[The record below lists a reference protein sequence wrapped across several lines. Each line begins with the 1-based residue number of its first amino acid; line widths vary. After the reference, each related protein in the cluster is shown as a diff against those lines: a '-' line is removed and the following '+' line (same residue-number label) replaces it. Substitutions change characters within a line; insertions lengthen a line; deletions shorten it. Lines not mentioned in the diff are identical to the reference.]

1 MARKDLF
8 GALRLK
14 SGKLAVGYISESMNY
29 FEVEGMFVVFT
40 TEEADSPTP
49 MTGVRMKLEPFSPIG
64 NKVSRM
70 TLPKQAV
77 EGRVQVASHIN
88 HSLELTIGSELDNQ
102 HRRASLVARPLPG
115 GTMLQ
120 PDDVLGEIARVID
133 RDGKLPEGTGAH
145 TDNMG
150 MVVGNFGVE
159 QTSPYRQEAPDA
171 AREADE

>member
-1 MARKDLF
+1 MARKDSF

-14 SGKLAVGYISESMNY
+14 SGKLAVGYISESENH

-40 TEEADSPTP
+40 SEEADSPTP
-49 MTGVRMKLEPFSPIG
+49 MTGVRMKLETFSPIG
-64 NKVSRM
+64 NRVSKM

-77 EGRVQVASHIN
+77 EGRVEIASHIS
-88 HSLELTIGSELDNQ
+88 HSLELTIGAELDNQ
-102 HRRASLVARPLPG
+102 HRRAALVARPLPG

-133 RDGKLPEGTGAH
+133 RDGKLPEGSSTH

-150 MVVGNFGVE
+150 MVAGNFGVE
-159 QTSPYRQEAPDA
+159 HTSPYRQEANDA